1 MGIRG
6 RCGELVNGLTVG
18 LTDWQTGKE
27 RGSCV
32 SIKKGNAER
41 SSEEQ
46 QSLLVVW
53 KYKDTWRE
61 SRNWRYGRWWLLKAV
76 ECWGTYQDMC
86 EFMWKPEF
94 CSMHMGV
101 CLRVYVHN
109 NLSHCYRVCMSANKL
124 ALVRCVTVCT
134 RASLRVPIYRAF
146 IWVL

>member
-6 RCGELVNGLTVG
+6 RCEELVNGLTAW

-27 RGSCV
+27 RGSCA
-32 SIKKGNAER
+32 SIKEGNAER

-61 SRNWRYGRWWLLKAV
+61 SRSRRYGRWRLLKAV

-86 EFMWKPEF
+86 EFMWVPDF
-94 CSMHMGV
+94 WSMGV
-101 CLRVYVHN
+101 CLRVYVRN
-109 NLSHCYRVCMSANKL
+109 NLSQCYCVCVWTSLHLCVMLQCAHMHHLVYMSVVAF
-124 ALVRCVTVCT
+124 CT
-134 RASLRVPIYRAF
+134 TS
-146 IWVL
+146 